1 MEVVRNTS
9 ELKDIREIP
18 AGTMFEYNGGVF
30 LRTNMDV
37 NTNHRQP
44 INAVAVNLES
54 GNTFSVMYNS
64 PADSVLVTPLEGKV
78 VLK

>member
-1 MEVVRNTS
+1 MEVVRNANV
-9 ELKDIREIP
+9 LKDIREIP
-18 AGTMFEYNGGVF
+18 AGTLFEYNGGVF

-54 GNTFSVMYNS
+54 GNTFSVMYNNS
-64 PADSVLVTPLEGKV
+64 TDSVMVTPLEGKV
-78 VLK
+78 VIK